1 VDFRGAAIY
10 LAGDGVYIEPIEETR
25 GLGVGPRGMGVGM
38 VMGEAMANALGAIR
52 RGGSRPAALPAL
64 GLALA
69 LALAAFP
76 GAVAAQ
82 QPAMVQ
88 VDPVVTEQL
97 VQTVPILGRIV
108 AMQDGPVAA
117 RVAGPVAEVAVDV
130 GDRVA
135 TGDLLAVLDVTRL
148 ELDRELARADLAT
161 AEAELLAARREL
173 ELVEQER
180 ARLVQLEGSAAFSR
194 ARLDD
199 KIKEANVAASRID
212 AAAARL
218 ARAQV
223 LLDYREADLADG
235 SIRAPFPGVV
245 TARHVSAGAHL
256 QVGQPVVTLVDDI
269 NLELEAD
276 VPAERLAEL
285 EAGIELTF
293 ALADGGSHEAVLR
306 AIVPVENPMTRTR
319 AVRFSSLNGGLVQ
332 ARAIGQ
338 TVTVDFPVGAT
349 REVVTVHK
357 DAVTVSLQ
365 GRQVFVVD
373 DEDKAQPR
381 PVVLGTS
388 VGNRFEVLDGLQPG
402 ELVVVRGNER
412 LQPGQAVAYTAP
424 DGEAAP
430 AAATTAGDRG

>member
-1 VDFRGAAIY
+1 MGF
-10 LAGDGVYIEPIEETR
+10 
-25 GLGVGPRGMGVGM
+25 GMAV
-38 VMGEAMANALGAIR
+38 GEAMANALGAIR
-52 RGGSRPAALPAL
+52 RGGSRPAAL
-64 GLALA
+64 LALA
-69 LALAAFP
+69 LAWVASP
-76 GAVAAQ
+76 GHVVGQ
-82 QPAMVQ
+82 QAAMVQ
-88 VDPVVTEQL
+88 VDTVITEQL

-199 KIKEANVAASRID
+199 KVKEANVAASRID

-235 SIRAPFPGVV
+235 TIRAPFPGVV

-319 AVRFSSLNGGLVQ
+319 AVRFTSLNGGLVR

-338 TVTVDFPVGAT
+338 SVTVDFPVGAT
-349 REVVTVHK
+349 RDVVTVHK
-357 DAVTVSLQ
+357 DAVTVGLQ

-388 VGNRFEVLDGLQPG
+388 VGNRFEVLEGLQPG

-424 DGEAAP
+424 DAEAAP
-430 AAATTAGDRG
+430 AAIGNRG